1 MEGGG
6 KAVNHDKADAILRVS
21 TLLLAEKAIVSTKAF
36 ANAIC
41 QKMAKDYVQ

>member
-21 TLLLAEKAIVSTKAF
+21 TLLLAEKAIVSDKGI
-36 ANAIC
+36 ANEDC
-41 QKMAKDYVQ
+41 CHGS